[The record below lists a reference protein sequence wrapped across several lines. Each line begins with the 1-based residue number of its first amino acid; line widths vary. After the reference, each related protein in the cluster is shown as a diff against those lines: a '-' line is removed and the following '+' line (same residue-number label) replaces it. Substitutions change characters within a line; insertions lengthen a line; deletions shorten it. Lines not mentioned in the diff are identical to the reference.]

1 MTQTQT
7 APAKP
12 AEASPAKPLFGFCAL
27 LADLAGWIRRHLLTV
42 CLVLFVILI
51 NVGTQIVC
59 ALIRQPFPPSLAKVS
74 FEALARGRWYTA
86 PISMLYVPNLGRLL
100 IDVPLMLVAFG
111 LAESVIGKI
120 KTAWV
125 SVITTL
131 GGVAL
136 GMGLCSLSDGRSPQ
150 WHAISHDGAILGPL
164 ILVAGTLMCASA
176 FTTMLWRRRIRVI
189 GYAVV
194 LIMFLYRGEVSDY
207 CLLATSVIG
216 HVLGYLMASCTHGD
230 EYRHGAI
237 YEMRRLIGIVAGV
250 QAIGSLV
257 AVSSRQSFG
266 LLSMF
271 GLLTGSTDFDTGRV
285 VDCLSG
291 ASHTDCFTQYRMM
304 RLTMPGNWLV
314 SIMPTLMLLLIA
326 WGLYRGRHLA
336 ATLSIVFNA
345 CTIALSTVFYVAI
358 PLSYVDGPDAGAYM
372 DAISALQR
380 HGAFHAMLATMALP
394 LLCIVIIILFRACF
408 TIRTKSETVLRGIA
422 ITFAAFV
429 LLGLLYVG
437 YGLSMPSG
445 FNETPLLVDLIAD
458 YVQRL
463 LPIGLL
469 SGVEPAFVPV
479 GLLSEIVYQCVGPMF
494 WLVALCCAWGG
505 LRDRSMINDAYRH
518 RVDEI
523 IGLGGESMSFMATWK
538 GNDYWF
544 SATGRSAIAYRV
556 SYGIALTVTGPFG
569 DPDEYEDDLRAFAD
583 FCTQRSL
590 TPVFYSVHAEQRDEL
605 VSAGWN
611 ALDVGTEM
619 VIDPAAWQTR
629 GKKWQDVRTA
639 INKAKRDGITDVLT
653 TFKESPFSV
662 QTQIREIS
670 AQWAGEKALPEM
682 GFTLGGVDELVDPR
696 VKLLYAVDADG
707 KVLGVTSWLP
717 TYENGKV
724 VGWTLDFM
732 RHRTDSVNGIMEF
745 LIARMAERLRDEG
758 EVRFMSLSAA
768 PLAGMSGEGHEQGES
783 AVLDHVL
790 QMVADI
796 MEPAYGFH
804 SLFRFK
810 LKFHPD
816 EAKVYICYP
825 DPAKLPQISLAV
837 AQAYVPSLTPAE
849 AMRFVRTIV
858 PTKRTETMRPVDGPS
873 SLRWAVALGAL
884 GATLGKVHK
893 KYYVS
898 P

>member
-1 MTQTQT
+1 
-7 APAKP
+7 
-12 AEASPAKPLFGFCAL
+12 
-27 LADLAGWIRRHLLTV
+27 
-42 CLVLFVILI
+42 
-51 NVGTQIVC
+51 
-59 ALIRQPFPPSLAKVS
+59 
-74 FEALARGRWYTA
+74 
-86 PISMLYVPNLGRLL
+86 
-100 IDVPLMLVAFG
+100 
-111 LAESVIGKI
+111 
-120 KTAWV
+120 
-125 SVITTL
+125 
-131 GGVAL
+131 
-136 GMGLCSLSDGRSPQ
+136 
-150 WHAISHDGAILGPL
+150 
-164 ILVAGTLMCASA
+164 MCASA

-216 HVLGYLMASCTHGD
+216 HVLGYLMASRTHGD

-271 GLLTGSTDFDTGRV
+271 GLLTGSTDFDTGHV

-304 RLTMPGNWLV
+304 RFTMPGNWLV
-314 SIMPTLMLLLIA
+314 SITPTLMLLLIA

-358 PLSYVDGPDAGAYM
+358 PLSYVDGSDAGAYM

-494 WLVALCCAWGG
+494 WLVALCCTWDG

-569 DPDEYEDDLRAFAD
+569 DPDEYEDDLRAFAG

-619 VIDPAAWQTR
+619 VIDRPHGRRAAR
-629 GKKWQDVRTA
+629 NGRTCA
-639 INKAKRDGITDVLT
+639 PPSTKPSATHHRRARHIQGIAVLRT
-653 TFKESPFSV
+653 
-662 QTQIREIS
+662 
-670 AQWAGEKALPEM
+670 
-682 GFTLGGVDELVDPR
+682 
-696 VKLLYAVDADG
+696 DAD
-707 KVLGVTSWLP
+707 S
-717 TYENGKV
+717 
-724 VGWTLDFM
+724 
-732 RHRTDSVNGIMEF
+732 
-745 LIARMAERLRDEG
+745 
-758 EVRFMSLSAA
+758 
-768 PLAGMSGEGHEQGES
+768 
-783 AVLDHVL
+783 
-790 QMVADI
+790 
-796 MEPAYGFH
+796 
-804 SLFRFK
+804 
-810 LKFHPD
+810 
-816 EAKVYICYP
+816 
-825 DPAKLPQISLAV
+825 
-837 AQAYVPSLTPAE
+837 
-849 AMRFVRTIV
+849 
-858 PTKRTETMRPVDGPS
+858 
-873 SLRWAVALGAL
+873 
-884 GATLGKVHK
+884 
-893 KYYVS
+893 
-898 P
+898 

>member
-304 RLTMPGNWLV
+304 RFTMPGNWLV
-314 SIMPTLMLLLIA
+314 SITPTLMLLLIA

-336 ATLSIVFNA
+336 AALSIVFNA

-358 PLSYVDGPDAGAYM
+358 PLSYVDGSDAGAYM

-394 LLCIVIIILFRACF
+394 LLCIVIIILFRSCF
-408 TIRTKSETVLRGIA
+408 TIRTKSETVLRGVA

-569 DPDEYEDDLRAFAD
+569 DPDEYEDDLHAFAG

-590 TPVFYSVHAEQRDEL
+590 TPVFYSVHAEQRDAL

-858 PTKRTETMRPVDGPS
+858 PTKTN
-873 SLRWAVALGAL
+873 
-884 GATLGKVHK
+884 
-893 KYYVS
+893 
-898 P
+898 

>member
-12 AEASPAKPLFGFCAL
+12 AEASPAKPLFGFRAL

-216 HVLGYLMASCTHGD
+216 HVLGYLMASRTHGD

-250 QAIGSLV
+250 QAIGPLV

-304 RLTMPGNWLV
+304 RFTMPGNWLV

-358 PLSYVDGPDAGAYM
+358 PLSYVDGSDAGAYM

-408 TIRTKSETVLRGIA
+408 TIRTKSETVLRGVA

-445 FNETPLLVDLIAD
+445 FNETPLPVDLIAD

-494 WLVALCCAWGG
+494 WLVALCCTWDG

-569 DPDEYEDDLRAFAD
+569 DPDEYEDDLHAFAD

-590 TPVFYSVHAEQRDEL
+590 TPVFYSVHAEQRDAL

-837 AQAYVPSLTPAE
+837 AQVYVPSLTPAE
-849 AMRFVRTIV
+849 ACDSYAPSCLR
-858 PTKRTETMRPVDGPS
+858 KRTETM
-873 SLRWAVALGAL
+873 
-884 GATLGKVHK
+884 
-893 KYYVS
+893 
-898 P
+898 

>member
-12 AEASPAKPLFGFCAL
+12 AEASPAKPLFGFRAL

-216 HVLGYLMASCTHGD
+216 HVLGYLMASRTHGD

-250 QAIGSLV
+250 QAIGPLV

-304 RLTMPGNWLV
+304 RFTMPGNWLV

-408 TIRTKSETVLRGIA
+408 TIRTKSETVLRGVA

-494 WLVALCCAWGG
+494 WLVALCCTWGG

-569 DPDEYEDDLRAFAD
+569 DPDEYEDDLHAFAG

-590 TPVFYSVHAEQRDEL
+590 TPVFYSVHAEQRDAL

-639 INKAKRDGITDVLT
+639 INKAKRDGITDVLA

-670 AQWAGEKALPEM
+670 TQWAGEKALPEM

-837 AQAYVPSLTPAE
+837 AQVYVPSLTPAE
-849 AMRFVRTIV
+849 ACDSYAPSCLR
-858 PTKRTETMRPVDGPS
+858 KRTETM
-873 SLRWAVALGAL
+873 
-884 GATLGKVHK
+884 
-893 KYYVS
+893 
-898 P
+898 

>member
-12 AEASPAKPLFGFCAL
+12 AEASPAKPLFGFRAL

-216 HVLGYLMASCTHGD
+216 HVLGYLMASRTHGD

-304 RLTMPGNWLV
+304 RFTMPGNWLV

-336 ATLSIVFNA
+336 AALSIVFNA

-358 PLSYVDGPDAGAYM
+358 PLSYVDGSDAGAYM

-408 TIRTKSETVLRGIA
+408 TIRTKSETVLRGVA

-445 FNETPLLVDLIAD
+445 FNETPLPVDLIAD

-494 WLVALCCAWGG
+494 WLVALCCTWDG

-569 DPDEYEDDLRAFAD
+569 DPDEYEDDLHAFAG

-590 TPVFYSVHAEQRDEL
+590 TPVFYSVHAEQRDAL

-639 INKAKRDGITDVLT
+639 INKAKRDGITDVLA

-670 AQWAGEKALPEM
+670 TQWAGEKALPEM

-837 AQAYVPSLTPAE
+837 AQVYVPSLTPAE
-849 AMRFVRTIV
+849 ACDSYAPSCLR
-858 PTKRTETMRPVDGPS
+858 KRTETM
-873 SLRWAVALGAL
+873 
-884 GATLGKVHK
+884 
-893 KYYVS
+893 
-898 P
+898 

>member
-12 AEASPAKPLFGFCAL
+12 AEASPAKPLFGFRAL

-230 EYRHGAI
+230 EYR
-237 YEMRRLIGIVAGV
+237 
-250 QAIGSLV
+250 
-257 AVSSRQSFG
+257 
-266 LLSMF
+266 
-271 GLLTGSTDFDTGRV
+271 
-285 VDCLSG
+285 
-291 ASHTDCFTQYRMM
+291 MM
-304 RLTMPGNWLV
+304 RFTMPGNWLV

-336 ATLSIVFNA
+336 AALSIVFNA

-358 PLSYVDGPDAGAYM
+358 PLSYVDGSDAGAYM

-394 LLCIVIIILFRACF
+394 LLCIVIIILFRSCF
-408 TIRTKSETVLRGIA
+408 TIRTKSETVLRGVA

-445 FNETPLLVDLIAD
+445 FNETPLLVDLIAY

-494 WLVALCCAWGG
+494 WLVALCCTWDG

-569 DPDEYEDDLRAFAD
+569 DPDEYEDDLHAFAG

-590 TPVFYSVHAEQRDEL
+590 TPVFYSVHAEQRDAL

-639 INKAKRDGITDVLT
+639 INKAKRDGITDVLA

-670 AQWAGEKALPEM
+670 TQWAGEKALPEM

-696 VKLLYAVDADG
+696 VKLLYAVDTDG

-858 PTKRTETMRPVDGPS
+858 PTKTN
-873 SLRWAVALGAL
+873 
-884 GATLGKVHK
+884 
-893 KYYVS
+893 
-898 P
+898 

>member
-12 AEASPAKPLFGFCAL
+12 AEASPAKPLFGFRAL

-216 HVLGYLMASCTHGD
+216 HVLGYLMASRTHGD

-250 QAIGSLV
+250 QAIGPLV

-271 GLLTGSTDFDTGRV
+271 GLLTGSTDFDTGHV

-304 RLTMPGNWLV
+304 RFTMPGNWLV

-336 ATLSIVFNA
+336 AALSIVFNA

-408 TIRTKSETVLRGIA
+408 TIRTKSETVLRGVA

-494 WLVALCCAWGG
+494 WLVALCCTWDG

-569 DPDEYEDDLRAFAD
+569 DPDEYEDDLHAFAG

-590 TPVFYSVHAEQRDEL
+590 TPVFYSVHAEQRDAL

-670 AQWAGEKALPEM
+670 TQWAGEKALPEM

-696 VKLLYAVDADG
+696 VKLLYAVDTDG

-849 AMRFVRTIV
+849 ACDSYAPSCLR
-858 PTKRTETMRPVDGPS
+858 KRTETM
-873 SLRWAVALGAL
+873 
-884 GATLGKVHK
+884 
-893 KYYVS
+893 
-898 P
+898 

>member
-12 AEASPAKPLFGFCAL
+12 AEASPAKPLFGFRAL

-304 RLTMPGNWLV
+304 RFTMPGNWLV

-336 ATLSIVFNA
+336 AALSIVFNA

-494 WLVALCCAWGG
+494 WLVALCCTWGG

-569 DPDEYEDDLRAFAD
+569 DPDEYEDDLHAFAD

-590 TPVFYSVHAEQRDEL
+590 TPVFYSVHAEQRDAL

-639 INKAKRDGITDVLT
+639 INKAKRDGITDVLA

-670 AQWAGEKALPEM
+670 TQWAGEKALPEM

-696 VKLLYAVDADG
+696 VKLLYAVDTDG

-849 AMRFVRTIV
+849 ACDSYAPSCLR
-858 PTKRTETMRPVDGPS
+858 KRTETM
-873 SLRWAVALGAL
+873 
-884 GATLGKVHK
+884 
-893 KYYVS
+893 
-898 P
+898 

>member
-12 AEASPAKPLFGFCAL
+12 AEASPAKPLFGFRAL

-216 HVLGYLMASCTHGD
+216 HVLGYLMASRTHGD

-250 QAIGSLV
+250 QAIGPLV

-271 GLLTGSTDFDTGRV
+271 GLLTGSTDFDTGHV

-304 RLTMPGNWLV
+304 RFTMPGNWLV

-358 PLSYVDGPDAGAYM
+358 PLSYVDGSDAGAYM

-408 TIRTKSETVLRGIA
+408 TIRTKSETVLRGVA

-494 WLVALCCAWGG
+494 WLVALCCTWGG

-569 DPDEYEDDLRAFAD
+569 DPDEYEDDLHAFAG

-590 TPVFYSVHAEQRDEL
+590 TPVFYSVHAEQRDAL

-639 INKAKRDGITDVLT
+639 INKAKRDGITDVLA

-670 AQWAGEKALPEM
+670 TQWAGEKALPEM

-837 AQAYVPSLTPAE
+837 AQVYVPSLTPAE
-849 AMRFVRTIV
+849 ACDSYAPSCLR
-858 PTKRTETMRPVDGPS
+858 KRTETM
-873 SLRWAVALGAL
+873 
-884 GATLGKVHK
+884 
-893 KYYVS
+893 
-898 P
+898 

>member
-1 MTQTQT
+1 M
-7 APAKP
+7 
-12 AEASPAKPLFGFCAL
+12 
-27 LADLAGWIRRHLLTV
+27 
-42 CLVLFVILI
+42 
-51 NVGTQIVC
+51 
-59 ALIRQPFPPSLAKVS
+59 
-74 FEALARGRWYTA
+74 
-86 PISMLYVPNLGRLL
+86 
-100 IDVPLMLVAFG
+100 
-111 LAESVIGKI
+111 
-120 KTAWV
+120 
-125 SVITTL
+125 
-131 GGVAL
+131 
-136 GMGLCSLSDGRSPQ
+136 
-150 WHAISHDGAILGPL
+150 
-164 ILVAGTLMCASA
+164 
-176 FTTMLWRRRIRVI
+176 
-189 GYAVV
+189 
-194 LIMFLYRGEVSDY
+194 
-207 CLLATSVIG
+207 
-216 HVLGYLMASCTHGD
+216 
-230 EYRHGAI
+230 
-237 YEMRRLIGIVAGV
+237 
-250 QAIGSLV
+250 
-257 AVSSRQSFG
+257 
-266 LLSMF
+266 
-271 GLLTGSTDFDTGRV
+271 
-285 VDCLSG
+285 
-291 ASHTDCFTQYRMM
+291 
-304 RLTMPGNWLV
+304 
-314 SIMPTLMLLLIA
+314 
-326 WGLYRGRHLA
+326 
-336 ATLSIVFNA
+336 FNA

-358 PLSYVDGPDAGAYM
+358 PLSYVDGSDAGAYM

-494 WLVALCCAWGG
+494 WLVALCCTWGG

-569 DPDEYEDDLRAFAD
+569 DPDEYEDDLHAFAD

-590 TPVFYSVHAEQRDEL
+590 TPVFYSVHAEQRDAL

-696 VKLLYAVDADG
+696 VKLLYAVDTDG

-768 PLAGMSGEGHEQGES
+768 PLAGMGGDGMEQS

-858 PTKRTETMRPVDGPS
+858 PTKTN
-873 SLRWAVALGAL
+873 
-884 GATLGKVHK
+884 
-893 KYYVS
+893 
-898 P
+898 

>member
-12 AEASPAKPLFGFCAL
+12 AEASPAKPLFGFRAL

-216 HVLGYLMASCTHGD
+216 HVLGYLMASRTHGD

-304 RLTMPGNWLV
+304 RFTMPGNWLV

-358 PLSYVDGPDAGAYM
+358 PLSYVDGSDAGAYM

-408 TIRTKSETVLRGIA
+408 TIRTKSETVLRGVA

-494 WLVALCCAWGG
+494 WLVALCCTWGG

-569 DPDEYEDDLRAFAD
+569 DPDEYEDDLHAFAG

-590 TPVFYSVHAEQRDEL
+590 TPVFYSVHAEQRDAL

-639 INKAKRDGITDVLT
+639 INKAKRDGITDVLA

-670 AQWAGEKALPEM
+670 TQWAGEKALPEM

-696 VKLLYAVDADG
+696 VKLLYAVDTDG

-849 AMRFVRTIV
+849 ACDSYAPSCLR
-858 PTKRTETMRPVDGPS
+858 KRTETM
-873 SLRWAVALGAL
+873 
-884 GATLGKVHK
+884 
-893 KYYVS
+893 
-898 P
+898 

>member
-12 AEASPAKPLFGFCAL
+12 AEASPAKPLFGFRAL

-216 HVLGYLMASCTHGD
+216 HVLGYLMASRTHGD

-250 QAIGSLV
+250 QAIGPLV

-304 RLTMPGNWLV
+304 RFTMPGNWLV

-358 PLSYVDGPDAGAYM
+358 PLSYVDGSDAGAYM

-408 TIRTKSETVLRGIA
+408 TIRTKSETVLRGVA

-445 FNETPLLVDLIAD
+445 FNETPLPVDLIAD

-494 WLVALCCAWGG
+494 WLVALCCTWDG

-569 DPDEYEDDLRAFAD
+569 DPDEYEDDLHAFAG

-590 TPVFYSVHAEQRDEL
+590 TPVFYSVHAEQRDAL

-837 AQAYVPSLTPAE
+837 AQVYVPSLTPAE
-849 AMRFVRTIV
+849 ACDSYAPSCLR
-858 PTKRTETMRPVDGPS
+858 KRTETM
-873 SLRWAVALGAL
+873 
-884 GATLGKVHK
+884 
-893 KYYVS
+893 
-898 P
+898 

>member
-271 GLLTGSTDFDTGRV
+271 GLLTGSTDFDTGHV

-304 RLTMPGNWLV
+304 RFTMPGNWLV

-336 ATLSIVFNA
+336 ATLSIVFNT

-358 PLSYVDGPDAGAYM
+358 PLSYVDGSDAGAYM

-380 HGAFHAMLATMALP
+380 HGAFHAMLATMAL
-394 LLCIVIIILFRACF
+394 
-408 TIRTKSETVLRGIA
+408 
-422 ITFAAFV
+422 
-429 LLGLLYVG
+429 
-437 YGLSMPSG
+437 
-445 FNETPLLVDLIAD
+445 PLLVDLIAD

-494 WLVALCCAWGG
+494 WLVALCCTWGG

-569 DPDEYEDDLRAFAD
+569 DPDEYEDDLHAFAG

-590 TPVFYSVHAEQRDEL
+590 TPVFYSVHAEQRDAL

-639 INKAKRDGITDVLT
+639 INKAKRDGITDVLA

-696 VKLLYAVDADG
+696 VKLLYAVDTDG

-858 PTKRTETMRPVDGPS
+858 PTKTN
-873 SLRWAVALGAL
+873 
-884 GATLGKVHK
+884 
-893 KYYVS
+893 
-898 P
+898 

>member
-7 APAKP
+7 ALAKP
-12 AEASPAKPLFGFCAL
+12 AEASPAKPLFGFRAL

-216 HVLGYLMASCTHGD
+216 HVLGYLMASRTHGD

-271 GLLTGSTDFDTGRV
+271 GLLTGSTDFDTGHV

-304 RLTMPGNWLV
+304 RFTMPGNWLV

-336 ATLSIVFNA
+336 AALSIVFNT

-358 PLSYVDGPDAGAYM
+358 PLSYVDGSDAGAYM

-380 HGAFHAMLATMALP
+380 NGTAHSTRCWP
-394 LLCIVIIILFRACF
+394 RWRCR
-408 TIRTKSETVLRGIA
+408 
-422 ITFAAFV
+422 
-429 LLGLLYVG
+429 
-437 YGLSMPSG
+437 
-445 FNETPLLVDLIAD
+445 
-458 YVQRL
+458 
-463 LPIGLL
+463 
-469 SGVEPAFVPV
+469 
-479 GLLSEIVYQCVGPMF
+479 
-494 WLVALCCAWGG
+494 CCASSSSSCSAHVSPFA
-505 LRDRSMINDAYRH
+505 RKARPCCAVSPSRSPHSY
-518 RVDEI
+518 
-523 IGLGGESMSFMATWK
+523 
-538 GNDYWF
+538 YWDCCT
-544 SATGRSAIAYRV
+544 SATACPCR
-556 SYGIALTVTGPFG
+556 
-569 DPDEYEDDLRAFAD
+569 
-583 FCTQRSL
+583 
-590 TPVFYSVHAEQRDEL
+590 
-605 VSAGWN
+605 
-611 ALDVGTEM
+611 
-619 VIDPAAWQTR
+619 PA
-629 GKKWQDVRTA
+629 
-639 INKAKRDGITDVLT
+639 
-653 TFKESPFSV
+653 S
-662 QTQIREIS
+662 
-670 AQWAGEKALPEM
+670 
-682 GFTLGGVDELVDPR
+682 
-696 VKLLYAVDADG
+696 
-707 KVLGVTSWLP
+707 
-717 TYENGKV
+717 
-724 VGWTLDFM
+724 
-732 RHRTDSVNGIMEF
+732 
-745 LIARMAERLRDEG
+745 
-758 EVRFMSLSAA
+758 
-768 PLAGMSGEGHEQGES
+768 
-783 AVLDHVL
+783 
-790 QMVADI
+790 
-796 MEPAYGFH
+796 
-804 SLFRFK
+804 
-810 LKFHPD
+810 
-816 EAKVYICYP
+816 
-825 DPAKLPQISLAV
+825 
-837 AQAYVPSLTPAE
+837 
-849 AMRFVRTIV
+849 
-858 PTKRTETMRPVDGPS
+858 TKRRCWS
-873 SLRWAVALGAL
+873 I
-884 GATLGKVHK
+884 
-893 KYYVS
+893 
-898 P
+898 

>member
-12 AEASPAKPLFGFCAL
+12 AEASPAKPLFGFRAL

-216 HVLGYLMASCTHGD
+216 HVLGYLMASRTHGD

-304 RLTMPGNWLV
+304 RFTMPGNWLV

-336 ATLSIVFNA
+336 AALSIVFNA

-394 LLCIVIIILFRACF
+394 LLCIVIIILFRSCF
-408 TIRTKSETVLRGIA
+408 TIRTKSETVLRGVA

-494 WLVALCCAWGG
+494 WLVALCCTWDG

-544 SATGRSAIAYRV
+544 SATGRSAMAYRV
-556 SYGIALTVTGPFG
+556 IHGIALTTTGPFG
-569 DPDEYEDDLRAFAD
+569 DRGEWSSDLREFAR
-583 FCTQRSL
+583 FSMQQSWS
-590 TPVFYSVHAEQRDEL
+590 PVLYSVHREQRDQL
-605 VSAGWN
+605 AAMGWYS
-611 ALDVGTEM
+611 LEVGSEM
-619 VIDPAAWQTR
+619 VVDPRQWKTT
-629 GKKWQDVRTA
+629 GKKWQDIRTA
-639 INKAKRDGITDVLT
+639 INKAKRSGISDVMS
-653 TFKESPFSV
+653 TFNEAPND
-662 QTQIREIS
+662 IREQIEEIS
-670 AQWAGEKALPEM
+670 EQWAQLKALPEM
-682 GFTLGGVDELVDPR
+682 KFTLGGVEELRDPR
-696 VKLLYAVDADG
+696 VRLLYAIDADG
-707 KVLGVTSWLP
+707 RVLGVTSWLP

-858 PTKRTETMRPVDGPS
+858 PTKTN
-873 SLRWAVALGAL
+873 
-884 GATLGKVHK
+884 
-893 KYYVS
+893 
-898 P
+898 

>member
-12 AEASPAKPLFGFCAL
+12 AEASPAKPLFGFRAL

-216 HVLGYLMASCTHGD
+216 HVLGYLMASRTHGD

-250 QAIGSLV
+250 QAIGPLV

-304 RLTMPGNWLV
+304 RFTMPGNWLV

-358 PLSYVDGPDAGAYM
+358 PLSYVDGSDAGAYM

-408 TIRTKSETVLRGIA
+408 TIRTKSETVLRGVA

-494 WLVALCCAWGG
+494 WLVALCCTWGG

-569 DPDEYEDDLRAFAD
+569 DPDEYEDDLHAFAG

-590 TPVFYSVHAEQRDEL
+590 TPVFYSVHAEQRDAL

-639 INKAKRDGITDVLT
+639 INKAKRDGITDVLA

-670 AQWAGEKALPEM
+670 TQWAGEKALPEM

-837 AQAYVPSLTPAE
+837 AQVYVPSLTPAE
-849 AMRFVRTIV
+849 ACDSYAPSCLR
-858 PTKRTETMRPVDGPS
+858 KRTETM
-873 SLRWAVALGAL
+873 
-884 GATLGKVHK
+884 
-893 KYYVS
+893 
-898 P
+898 

>member
-12 AEASPAKPLFGFCAL
+12 AEASPAKPLFGFRAL

-216 HVLGYLMASCTHGD
+216 HVLGYLMASRTHGD

-304 RLTMPGNWLV
+304 RFTMPGNWLV

-445 FNETPLLVDLIAD
+445 FNETPLPVDLIAD

-494 WLVALCCAWGG
+494 WLVALCCTWDG

-569 DPDEYEDDLRAFAD
+569 DPDEYEDDLHAFAG

-590 TPVFYSVHAEQRDEL
+590 TPVFYSVHAEQRDAL

-639 INKAKRDGITDVLT
+639 INKAKRDGITDVLA

-696 VKLLYAVDADG
+696 VKLLYAVDTDG

-837 AQAYVPSLTPAE
+837 AQVYVPSLTPAE
-849 AMRFVRTIV
+849 ACDSYAPSCLR
-858 PTKRTETMRPVDGPS
+858 KRTETM
-873 SLRWAVALGAL
+873 
-884 GATLGKVHK
+884 
-893 KYYVS
+893 
-898 P
+898 

>member
-1 MTQTQT
+1 MTQTQSKT
-7 APAKP
+7 AEPSMKSSVKP
-12 AEASPAKPLFGFCAL
+12 SVKPLFGFQAL
-27 LADLAGWIRRHLLTV
+27 LADLAAWIRRHMLTI
-42 CLVLFVILI
+42 CFVLAVTSVNVATWIL
-51 NVGTQIVC
+51 C
-59 ALIRQPFPPSLAKVS
+59 AFIRQSFPPRLARVS

-86 PISMLYVPNLGRLL
+86 PISMLYVPDLGRLL
-100 IDVPLMLVAFG
+100 IDIPLILVAFG
-111 LAESVIGKI
+111 LAESVIGKA
-120 KTAWV
+120 KTVWV
-125 SVITTL
+125 SIITTL
-131 GGVAL
+131 GGMAL
-136 GMGLCSLSDGRSPQ
+136 GMGLCSLSDGHSPQ
-150 WHAISHDGAILGPL
+150 WHAISHDGAVLGPL

-176 FTTMLWRRRIRVI
+176 FTAMLWRRRIRVI

-194 LIMFLYRGEVSDY
+194 LIMFLYRGEASDY
-207 CLLATSVIG
+207 CLLAAAMIG
-216 HVLGYLMASCTHGD
+216 HVLGYLMSSASHGD
-230 EYRHGAI
+230 EYRHGAV
-237 YEMRRLIGIVAGV
+237 YEMRRLIGMAAGV

-266 LLSMF
+266 LLSTF
-271 GLLTGSTDFDTGRV
+271 GLLTGSTDFDTDRV
-285 VDCLSG
+285 IDCLNG

-304 RLTMPGNWLV
+304 RLTMPGSWLV

-326 WGLYRGRHLA
+326 WGLYRGRRLA
-336 ATLSIVFNA
+336 AVLSVVFDVCAITLSA
-345 CTIALSTVFYVAI
+345 VFYVAI
-358 PLSYVDGPDAGAYM
+358 PLSYVDGSVAGAYV
-372 DAISALQR
+372 DAISALRR

-394 LLCIVIIILFRACF
+394 LLFIVVIVLFRRCF
-408 TIRTKSETVLRGIA
+408 TIRTKAEIVMRGIA
-422 ITFAAFV
+422 VTFAAFV
-429 LLGLLYVG
+429 VLGLLYVG
-437 YGLSMPSG
+437 YGLSVPSG

-469 SGVEPAFVPV
+469 SGVQPAFVPV
-479 GLLSEIVYQCVGPMF
+479 GPLSEFVYQCVGPVF
-494 WLVALCCAWGG
+494 WAIAIYCTWSC
-505 LRDRSMINDAYRH
+505 LRDRSMVNDIYRH
-518 RVDEI
+518 RVDGI
-523 IGLGGESMSFMATWK
+523 IELGGESMSFMATWK

-544 SATGRSAIAYRV
+544 SATGRSGIAYRV
-556 SYGIALTVTGPFG
+556 SYGVALTVTGPFG
-569 DPDEYEDDLRAFAD
+569 DPAEYEDDLRAFTD
-583 FCTQRSL
+583 FCARRSL
-590 TPVFYSVHAEQRDEL
+590 TPVFYSVHAKQRDAL
-605 VSAGWN
+605 AASGWN

-619 VIDPAAWQTR
+619 MIDPAAWQTH

-639 INKAKRDGITDVLT
+639 INKAKRDGITDVLA

-682 GFTLGGVDELVDPR
+682 GFTLGGVDELLDPR
-696 VKLLYAVDADG
+696 VKLLYAVDANG

-717 TYENGKV
+717 TYENGEV

-758 EVRFMSLSAA
+758 KVRFMSLSAA
-768 PLAGMSGEGHEQGES
+768 PLAGMGGEKDGQGES
-783 AVLDHVL
+783 AALDHVL

-816 EAKVYICYP
+816 ESKVYICYP
-825 DPAKLPQISLAV
+825 DAAKLPQISLAV

-858 PTKRTETMRPVDGPS
+858 P
-873 SLRWAVALGAL
+873 
-884 GATLGKVHK
+884 
-893 KYYVS
+893 
-898 P
+898 

>member
-1 MTQTQT
+1 MTQSQSK
-7 APAKP
+7 PAKP
-12 AEASPAKPLFGFCAL
+12 VKPSMESSVKQSVKPLFGFHAL
-27 LADLAGWIRRHLLTV
+27 LADLAAWLRRHMLTV
-42 CLVLFVILI
+42 CFVLAATFVNVTTRIL
-51 NVGTQIVC
+51 C
-59 ALIRQPFPPSLAKVS
+59 AFIRQPFPPRLARVS

-86 PISMLYVPNLGRLL
+86 PISMLYVPDLGRLFIDIPL
-100 IDVPLMLVAFG
+100 ILVAFG
-111 LAESVIGKI
+111 LAESVIGKA
-120 KTAWV
+120 KTVWV
-125 SVITTL
+125 SLITTL
-131 GGVAL
+131 GGMAL
-136 GMGLCSLSDGRSPQ
+136 GMGLCSLSDGHSPQ
-150 WHAISHDGAILGPL
+150 WHAISHDGAVLGPL

-176 FTTMLWRRRIRVI
+176 FTAMLWRRRIRVI

-194 LIMFLYRGEVSDY
+194 LIMFLYRGEASDY
-207 CLLATSVIG
+207 CLLAAAMIG
-216 HVLGYLMASCTHGD
+216 HVLGYLMSSATHGD

-237 YEMRRLIGIVAGV
+237 YEMRRLVGVAAGV

-266 LLSMF
+266 LLSTF

-285 VDCLSG
+285 IDCLNG

-304 RLTMPGNWLV
+304 RFTMPGNWLV

-358 PLSYVDGPDAGAYM
+358 PLSYVDGSDAGAYM

-494 WLVALCCAWGG
+494 WLVALCCAWDG

-569 DPDEYEDDLRAFAD
+569 DPDEYEDDLRAFAG

-696 VKLLYAVDADG
+696 VKLLYAVDTDG

-758 EVRFMSLSAA
+758 KVRFMSLSAA
-768 PLAGMSGEGHEQGES
+768 PLAGMGGDGMEQS

-810 LKFHPD
+810 LKFHP
-816 EAKVYICYP
+816 EESKVYICYP
-825 DPAKLPQISLAV
+825 DAAKLPQISLAV

-849 AMRFVRTIV
+849 AMRFVRTIM
-858 PTKRTETMRPVDGPS
+858 PAKN
-873 SLRWAVALGAL
+873 A
-884 GATLGKVHK
+884 
-893 KYYVS
+893 
-898 P
+898 

>member
-12 AEASPAKPLFGFCAL
+12 AEASPAKPLFGFRAL

-216 HVLGYLMASCTHGD
+216 HVLGYLMASRTHGD

-250 QAIGSLV
+250 QAIGPLV

-271 GLLTGSTDFDTGRV
+271 GLLTGSTDFDTGHV

-304 RLTMPGNWLV
+304 RFTMPGNWLV

-358 PLSYVDGPDAGAYM
+358 PLSYVDGSDAGAYM

-408 TIRTKSETVLRGIA
+408 TIRTKSETVLRGVA

-445 FNETPLLVDLIAD
+445 FNETPLPVDLIAD

-494 WLVALCCAWGG
+494 WLVALCCTWDG

-569 DPDEYEDDLRAFAD
+569 DPDEYEDDLHAFAG

-590 TPVFYSVHAEQRDEL
+590 TPVFYSVHAEQRDAL

-639 INKAKRDGITDVLT
+639 INKAKRDGITDVLA

-670 AQWAGEKALPEM
+670 TQWAGEKALPEM

-837 AQAYVPSLTPAE
+837 AQVYVPSLTPAE
-849 AMRFVRTIV
+849 ACDSYAPSCLR
-858 PTKRTETMRPVDGPS
+858 KRTETM
-873 SLRWAVALGAL
+873 
-884 GATLGKVHK
+884 
-893 KYYVS
+893 
-898 P
+898 

>member
-12 AEASPAKPLFGFCAL
+12 AEASPAKPLFGFRAL

-216 HVLGYLMASCTHGD
+216 HVLGYLMASRTHGD

-271 GLLTGSTDFDTGRV
+271 GLLTGSTGFDTGRV

-304 RLTMPGNWLV
+304 RFTMPGNWLV

-358 PLSYVDGPDAGAYM
+358 PLSYVDGSDAGAYM

-858 PTKRTETMRPVDGPS
+858 PTKTN
-873 SLRWAVALGAL
+873 
-884 GATLGKVHK
+884 
-893 KYYVS
+893 
-898 P
+898 

>member
-12 AEASPAKPLFGFCAL
+12 AEASPAKPLFGFRAL

-216 HVLGYLMASCTHGD
+216 HVLGYLMASRTHGD

-250 QAIGSLV
+250 QAIGPLV

-304 RLTMPGNWLV
+304 RFTMPGNWLV

-445 FNETPLLVDLIAD
+445 FNETPLPVDLIAD

-494 WLVALCCAWGG
+494 WLVALCCTWGG

-569 DPDEYEDDLRAFAD
+569 DPDEYEDDLHAFAD

-590 TPVFYSVHAEQRDEL
+590 TPVFYSVHAEQRDAL

-639 INKAKRDGITDVLT
+639 INKAKRDGITDVLA

-670 AQWAGEKALPEM
+670 TQWAGEKALPEM

-837 AQAYVPSLTPAE
+837 AQVYVPSLTPAE
-849 AMRFVRTIV
+849 ACDSYAPSCLR
-858 PTKRTETMRPVDGPS
+858 KRTETM
-873 SLRWAVALGAL
+873 
-884 GATLGKVHK
+884 
-893 KYYVS
+893 
-898 P
+898 

>member
-12 AEASPAKPLFGFCAL
+12 AEASPAKPLFGFRAL

-216 HVLGYLMASCTHGD
+216 HVLGYLMASRTHGD

-250 QAIGSLV
+250 QAIGPLV

-304 RLTMPGNWLV
+304 RFTMPGNWLV

-358 PLSYVDGPDAGAYM
+358 PLSYVDGSDAGAYM

-408 TIRTKSETVLRGIA
+408 TIRTKSETVLRGVA

-494 WLVALCCAWGG
+494 WLVALCCTWDG

-569 DPDEYEDDLRAFAD
+569 DPDEYEDDLHAFAD

-590 TPVFYSVHAEQRDEL
+590 TPVFYSVHAEQRDAL

-639 INKAKRDGITDVLT
+639 INKAKRDGITDVLA

-670 AQWAGEKALPEM
+670 TQWAGEKALPEM

-837 AQAYVPSLTPAE
+837 AQVYVPSLTPAE
-849 AMRFVRTIV
+849 ACDSYAPSCLR
-858 PTKRTETMRPVDGPS
+858 KRTETM
-873 SLRWAVALGAL
+873 
-884 GATLGKVHK
+884 
-893 KYYVS
+893 
-898 P
+898 

>member
-1 MTQTQT
+1 MTQPQT
-7 APAKP
+7 ELAKSAVKP
-12 AEASPAKPLFGFCAL
+12 STESSVKPSAKPLFGFRAL
-27 LADLAGWIRRHLLTV
+27 LADLAEWVRRHLLTV
-42 CLVLFVILI
+42 CFVLFVLLVNI
-51 NVGTQIVC
+51 GTQIVC
-59 ALIRQPFPPSLAKVS
+59 ALISQPFPPQLAKVS

-86 PISMLYVPNLGRLL
+86 LISMLYVPNLGRLL
-100 IDVPLMLVAFG
+100 IDVPLIVMAFG
-111 LAESVIGKI
+111 LAESVIGKA
-120 KTAWV
+120 KTVWV
-125 SVITTL
+125 SIITTL

-136 GMGLCSLSDGRSPQ
+136 GMGLCSLSDGHSPQ

-164 ILVAGTLMCASA
+164 ILVTGTLMCASA
-176 FTTMLWRRRIRVI
+176 FTVMLWRRRIRVI

-207 CLLATSVIG
+207 CLFATAMIG
-216 HVLGYLMASCTHGD
+216 HVLGYLMSSAAHGD
-230 EYRHGAI
+230 EYRHGAV
-237 YEMRRLIGIVAGV
+237 YEMRRLIGVVSGV

-271 GLLTGSTDFDTGRV
+271 GLLTGSTDFDTSRV
-285 VDCLSG
+285 IDCLNG

-304 RLTMPGNWLV
+304 RFTMPGNWLV

-336 ATLSIVFNA
+336 AALSIVFNA
-345 CTIALSTVFYVAI
+345 CTIVLSAVFYMAI
-358 PLSYVDGPDAGAYM
+358 PLSYVDGAYAGAYA
-372 DAISALQR
+372 DAMSALWR
-380 HGAFHAMLATMALP
+380 HGAFHAMLSTMALP
-394 LLCIVIIILFRACF
+394 MLSIVIIALFRKCF
-408 TIRTKSETVLRGIA
+408 TIRTKSETVLRGVA
-422 ITFAAFV
+422 VTFVAFV
-429 LLGLLYVG
+429 SLGLLYLG
-437 YGLSMPSG
+437 YGLSIPSG
-445 FNETPLLVDLIAD
+445 FSEMPMLIDLIAD

-469 SGVEPAFVPV
+469 SCVEPAFVPV
-479 GLLSEIVYQCVGPMF
+479 GFLSRIVYQCVGPIF
-494 WLVALCCAWGG
+494 WIIALLCIWDCM
-505 LRDRSMINDAYRH
+505 RDRSMVNDTYRH
-518 RVDEI
+518 RVDKI
-523 IGLGGESMSFMATWK
+523 IEFGGESMSFMATWQ

-544 SATGRSAIAYRV
+544 SATGRSGIAYRV

-569 DPDEYEDDLRAFAD
+569 DPTEYKDDLRAFSD
-583 FCTQRSL
+583 FCAQRSL
-590 TPVFYSVHAEQRDEL
+590 TPVFYSVHATQRDAL

-619 VIDPAAWQTR
+619 VIDPTAWQTR

-696 VKLLYAVDADG
+696 VKLLYAVDGNG

-745 LIARMAERLRDEG
+745 LIARMAERLRDES

-768 PLAGMSGEGHEQGES
+768 PLAGMGGEDHGQRES

-816 EAKVYICYP
+816 EEKVYICYP

-858 PTKRTETMRPVDGPS
+858 PAKTD
-873 SLRWAVALGAL
+873 
-884 GATLGKVHK
+884 
-893 KYYVS
+893 
-898 P
+898 